1 EGGLWIGTYG
11 GLARLEG
18 GRFTSYTEQDGLA
31 SKRVRAL
38 YEDDAGALWIGTYDG
53 GLSRFKNGRL
63 TKCGGDDGLF
73 DSGVFQILDDGLGN
87 LWMSCNRGLY
97 RVSRQQLD
105 EFADGKRRKVSCIA
119 YGKEDGMLS
128 TECNGGR
135 QPAGIRARDGRLWFP
150 TMNGV
155 V

>member
-1 EGGLWIGTYG
+1 
-11 GLARLEG
+11 
-18 GRFTSYTEQDGLA
+18 
-31 SKRVRAL
+31 
-38 YEDDAGALWIGTYDG
+38 
-53 GLSRFKNGRL
+53 SRFKNGRL
-63 TKCGGDDGLF
+63 TKCGVDDGLF

-128 TECNGGR
+128 TECNGGG

-155 V
+155 VVVDPKMLPANQEAPPVRIEEAFLDQDEIDLERGITVPPGRYNLELQ